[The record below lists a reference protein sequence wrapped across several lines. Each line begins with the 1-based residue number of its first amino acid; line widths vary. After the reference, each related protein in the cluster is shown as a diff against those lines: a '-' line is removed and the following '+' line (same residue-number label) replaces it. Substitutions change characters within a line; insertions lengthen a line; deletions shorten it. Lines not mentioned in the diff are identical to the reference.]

1 MTAIRKIFN
10 TLPSDWL
17 YQLISLSL
25 ITSMTF
31 YLFEFTNQF
40 QFFKEFWELNEKL
53 YIYTFLGFQ
62 FVVKIFFYWAV
73 FLLFKKLLFS
83 RIKRKV
89 LTAINE
95 PKTREDLKDISEIK
109 KLFVL
114 IFGLPIELGLLEHS
128 DFDDRIEMDEDEL
141 EVMMKGIV
149 KWLCVFT
156 HASFTLIL
164 VYNLSAFYIIPLL
177 LVIFGITVVY
187 WYGVTF
193 LFGNISL
200 IEKARK
206 EIVGKKVLI
215 STHE

>member
-1 MTAIRKIFN
+1 MRKLFS
-10 TLPSDWL
+10 TLPTDWL

-31 YLFEFTNQF
+31 YLFQFTNQF
-40 QFFKEFWELNEKL
+40 EFFKEFWEYNEKL
-53 YIYTFLGFQ
+53 YIYTFLSIQ
-62 FVVKIFFYWAV
+62 FVVKIFFYWAI

-89 LTAINE
+89 LTVINE
-95 PKTREDLKDISEIK
+95 PKTREDLKDISEMK
-109 KLFVL
+109 KLFVM

-128 DFDDRIEMDEDEL
+128 DFNDKIEMDEDDLEL
-141 EVMMKGIV
+141 MMKGIV
-149 KWLCVFT
+149 KWLCVFI

-164 VYNLSAFYIIPLL
+164 VFNLNAFYILPLL
-177 LVIFGITVVY
+177 LVIFGIILVY

-206 EIVGKKVLI
+206 EIFGKKVLI
-215 STHE
+215 GQ